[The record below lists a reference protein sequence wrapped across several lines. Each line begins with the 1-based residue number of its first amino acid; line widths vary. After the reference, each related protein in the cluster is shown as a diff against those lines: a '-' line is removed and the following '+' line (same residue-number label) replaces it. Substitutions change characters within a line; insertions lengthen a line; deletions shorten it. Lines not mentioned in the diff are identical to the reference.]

1 MRRSCIAVICLLT
14 LTSGVAG
21 PTDPP
26 KLSAVSPQFWAV
38 GVNPNAQK
46 TISATFD
53 QRMRPDSASWLG
65 SDSLA
70 PESYGESTLS
80 PDRQTI
86 SLPVTLAPGKV
97 YALCL
102 NEHSKPGI
110 GFQNSRGFPLA
121 RHYLV
126 FQTTGNPAPEDVP
139 PRAVSSAPAANAQQV
154 DPSKT
159 KGVTIA
165 FDKPMDPKKHGLQL
179 VENGKPVDLAAARFQ
194 YSPDGKTFG
203 LTYEFKPSST
213 YEVTLNS
220 TQNIGFA
227 TTTRIPLWPVRFSF
241 TTGQPQ

>member
-1 MRRSCIAVICLLT
+1 MTRRCSAFLCVLA
-14 LTSGVAG
+14 LTSTLAA

-26 KLSAVSPQFWAV
+26 KLTAISPQFWAV

-70 PESYGESTLS
+70 PESFGESTLS

-86 SLPVTLAPGKV
+86 TLPVTLAPGKV

-102 NEHSKPGI
+102 NEQSKAGI
-110 GFQNSRGFPLA
+110 GFQNVRGFPLA

-126 FQTTGNPAPEDVP
+126 FQTAGTPLPEDMP
-139 PRAVSSAPAANAQQV
+139 PRAVSTAPAANAQQV
-154 DPSKT
+154 DPTKT
-159 KGVTIA
+159 TGVTIA
-165 FDKPMDPKKHGLQL
+165 FDKPMDPRKHGLQI
-179 VENGKPVDLAAARFQ
+179 VENGKPVDLASVRFQ

-203 LTYEFKPSST
+203 LAYEFKPSST
-213 YEVTLNS
+213 YEVTLNGV
-220 TQNIGFA
+220 QNLGFA
-227 TTTRIPLWPVRFSF
+227 TTTRIPLWPVRFNF
-241 TTGQPQ
+241 TTAQPQ